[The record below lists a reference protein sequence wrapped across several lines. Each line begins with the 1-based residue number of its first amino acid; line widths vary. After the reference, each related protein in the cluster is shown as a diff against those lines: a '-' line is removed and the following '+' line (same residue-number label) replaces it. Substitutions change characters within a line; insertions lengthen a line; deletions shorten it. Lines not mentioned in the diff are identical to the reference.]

1 MKSAS
6 ALSFMEPRKSRNT
19 ISKISEGLNELEVFQ
34 NPSLMSSKSEV
45 AKLELTKLGLVEN
58 SVIKIWK

>member
-1 MKSAS
+1 V
-6 ALSFMEPRKSRNT
+6 L
-19 ISKISEGLNELEVFQ
+19 ELFQ

-45 AKLELTKLGLVEN
+45 AKLELTKLGFVEK